1 MATLKEIMTK
11 DPITVRPDDSAQKA
25 AGLMKDNHIGP
36 IPVLDQERK
45 LIGMVTDRDLAI
57 KVVAEGRSADTKVS
71 DVMSRDLFTCGPDD
85 NVKEAIR
92 TMETHQVRRVPIVDD
107 KGHLLGIVAQADLAT
122 RTENPEKVAKTVE
135 SISQASQAESR

>member
-1 MATLKEIMTK
+1 MATLKDIMTK

-57 KVVAEGRSADTKVS
+57 KIVAEGKPADTKVS

-92 TMETHQVRRVPIVDD
+92 TMETHQVRRVPVVDD
-107 KGHLLGIVAQADLAT
+107 QGHLLGIVAQADLAT
-122 RTENPEKVAKTVE
+122 KTQKPERVAKTVE
-135 SISQASQAESR
+135 SISQASEAESR

>member
-1 MATLKEIMTK
+1 MATLKDIMTK

-57 KVVAEGRSADTKVS
+57 KVVAEGRPADTKVS
-71 DVMSRDLFTCGPDD
+71 DVMTRDLFTCGPDD
-85 NVKEAIR
+85 NVKEALR

-107 KGHLLGIVAQADLAT
+107 QGHLLGIVAQADLAT
-122 RTENPEKVAKTVE
+122 KTGKPEKVAQAVE
-135 SISQASQAESR
+135 SISQASEAESR

>member
-1 MATLKEIMTK
+1 MATLREIMTK
-11 DPITVRPDDSAQKA
+11 DPVTVRADDSAQKA
-25 AGLMKDNHIGP
+25 AGLMKDNHVGP

-57 KVVAEGRSADTKVS
+57 KIVAEGKPADTKVS

-92 TMETHQVRRVPIVDD
+92 TMETHQVRRVPVVDD
-107 KGHLLGIVAQADLAT
+107 QGHLLGIVAQADLAT
-122 RTENPEKVAKTVE
+122 KTQKPERVAKTVE
-135 SISQASQAESR
+135 SISQASEAESR

>member
-11 DPITVRPDDSAQKA
+11 NPVTVRADDTARKA
-25 AGLMKDNHIGP
+25 AGLMRDSHVGP
-36 IPVLDQERK
+36 IPVLDQEHK
-45 LIGMVTDRDLAI
+45 LIGLVTDRDLAI
-57 KVVAEGRSADTKVS
+57 KIVAEGKPAETKVS

-107 KGHLLGIVAQADLAT
+107 EGHLLGIVAQADLAT
-122 RTENPEKVAKTVE
+122 KTQKPERVAKTVE
-135 SISQASQAESR
+135 SISQATEAESR

>member
-1 MATLKEIMTK
+1 MATLRDIMTK
-11 DPITVRPDDSAQKA
+11 DPVTVRADDSAQKA
-25 AGLMKDNHIGP
+25 AGLMKDNHVGP

-57 KVVAEGRSADTKVS
+57 KIVAEGKPADTKVS

-92 TMETHQVRRVPIVDD
+92 TMETHQVRRVPVVDD
-107 KGHLLGIVAQADLAT
+107 QGHLLGIVAQADLAT
-122 RTENPEKVAKTVE
+122 KTQKPERVAKTVE
-135 SISQASQAESR
+135 SISQASEAESR